1 MKRLEY
7 SQETYEKLDKELGK
21 ELPRLETTEM
31 FYFTAGQ
38 VARHI
43 LKRSPAGRYHNKINP
58 LLAAKTSGEL
68 KKKILTAFKSNN
80 IDQNE
85 RFEHALAIVLGWKQD
100 DPMDEE
106 TLILGYMTKSAF

>member
-1 MKRLEY
+1 MNNY
-7 SQETYEKLDKELGK
+7 YEKLDKELGK

-80 IDQNE
+80 NIDKNE
-85 RFEHALAIVLGWKQD
+85 RFERALAIVLGWKQD
-100 DPMDEE
+100 DPMNEE